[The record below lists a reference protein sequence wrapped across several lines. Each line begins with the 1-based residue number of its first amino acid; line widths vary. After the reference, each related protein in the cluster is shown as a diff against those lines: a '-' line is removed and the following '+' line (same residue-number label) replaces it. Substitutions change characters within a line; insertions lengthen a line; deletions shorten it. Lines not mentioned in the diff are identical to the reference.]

1 MLLSAI
7 RACVGHERQRDN
19 FAIFLRPTEQ
29 ICPDSAGPFHS
40 FDPVGFAIFAIPQAA
55 SPTSAQRSARHF
67 RRSQPP
73 MPAAFYNAAL
83 VDLPSLLII
92 LGLCRNRATFPLR
105 SFVPNKSPIDPA
117 LSNSSL

>member
-55 SPTSAQRSARHF
+55 RAIAPATPWQPHQLISGRAPTARTKILHTRGSSAPSW
-67 RRSQPP
+67 
-73 MPAAFYNAAL
+73 MGL
-83 VDLPSLLII
+83 VSRTADKGKLTPTTLEE
-92 LGLCRNRATFPLR
+92 R
-105 SFVPNKSPIDPA
+105 
-117 LSNSSL
+117 

>member
-40 FDPVGFAIFAIPQAA
+40 FDPVGFAIFATSASIPLRAGLQPALARSAFWFATSRCCITGPVFLGFPPHRLARPAA
-55 SPTSAQRSARHF
+55 SKPK
-67 RRSQPP
+67 
-73 MPAAFYNAAL
+73 
-83 VDLPSLLII
+83 
-92 LGLCRNRATFPLR
+92 G
-105 SFVPNKSPIDPA
+105 A
-117 LSNSSL
+117 LSFIRA

>member
-40 FDPVGFAIFAIPQAA
+40 FDPVGFAIFATSLRRTDRSSIRSEDAAQERVRYRAMDLAPTIAEQQAGGRNPIIGSQT
-55 SPTSAQRSARHF
+55 SPVR
-67 RRSQPP
+67 
-73 MPAAFYNAAL
+73 
-83 VDLPSLLII
+83 
-92 LGLCRNRATFPLR
+92 
-105 SFVPNKSPIDPA
+105 
-117 LSNSSL
+117 